1 MIQSANACAHSR
13 AAQAPAPGHRRGHRR
28 GSARHQWRSVVIMHR
43 AKSKASS
50 RISRGR
56 HEVCYGDL
64 VMIYCSVMM

>member
-13 AAQAPAPGHRRGHRR
+13 AAQAPAPGHRR